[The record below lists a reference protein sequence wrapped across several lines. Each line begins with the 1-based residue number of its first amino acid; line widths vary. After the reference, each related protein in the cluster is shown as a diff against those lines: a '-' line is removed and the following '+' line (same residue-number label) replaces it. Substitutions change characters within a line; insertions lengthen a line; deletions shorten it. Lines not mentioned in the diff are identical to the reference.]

1 MGGPSNSNLIYLI
14 ISYASFALLIITGGI
29 AYAQVHKIEGVCIFW
44 DIITVIEKYTGNL
57 IVPVIIYSP
66 FLYIIFSVFL
76 CFAFLS
82 LIFLIIYRNNVGIN
96 EGMFGSITKF
106 HFIPLLCASA
116 LYIIGEC
123 FSVKENKYNVK
134 VWNMGDEFFI
144 PSLIFSAIGLFSLLF
159 IWYKTS
165 ISDTPTRYVIK
176 KGLYPSLTALFTY
189 NLCYTIGLFGY
200 IKSYENL
207 TLDDLEAPL
216 RWVKGASI
224 AFSVIIG
231 IINLGIS
238 IFMKDLVLPVMN
250 LLIYIGLTIFFFKVP
265 KDSRSQMNGEA
276 EGIIDIIFGVASL
289 ATISFLV
296 IKYKKSLLN

>member
-14 ISYASFALLIITGGI
+14 ISYTSFALLIITGGI

-123 FSVKENKYNVK
+123 FSVKDYKYNVK

-207 TLDDLEAPL
+207 TLDDLQAPL
-216 RWVKGASI
+216 RWLKGASI

-238 IFMKDLVLPVMN
+238 IFMKDLVLSAMN

>member
-1 MGGPSNSNLIYLI
+1 
-14 ISYASFALLIITGGI
+14 
-29 AYAQVHKIEGVCIFW
+29 
-44 DIITVIEKYTGNL
+44 
-57 IVPVIIYSP
+57 
-66 FLYIIFSVFL
+66 
-76 CFAFLS
+76 
-82 LIFLIIYRNNVGIN
+82 
-96 EGMFGSITKF
+96 MFGSITKF

-123 FSVKENKYNVK
+123 FSTKENKYNVK
-134 VWNMGDEFFI
+134 VWNLGDEFFI

-176 KGLYPSLTALFTY
+176 KGLYPSLTALFIY

-207 TLDDLEAPL
+207 TLDDLQAPL
-216 RWVKGASI
+216 RWLKGASI

-265 KDSRSQMNGEA
+265 KDSRSQINGAA

>member
-1 MGGPSNSNLIYLI
+1 
-14 ISYASFALLIITGGI
+14 LIITGGI

-144 PSLIFSAIGLFSLLF
+144 PSLIFSAIGLFSLLS

-207 TLDDLEAPL
+207 TLDDLQAPL

-238 IFMKDLVLPVMN
+238 IFMKDLVLSAMN

-289 ATISFLV
+289 ATISFLI
-296 IKYKKSLLN
+296 IKYKNSLLN

>member
-14 ISYASFALLIITGGI
+14 ISYTSFALLIITGGI
-29 AYAQVHKIEGVCIFW
+29 AYAQVHKIEEVCIFW
-44 DIITVIEKYTGNL
+44 DIITVIEKYTGK
-57 IVPVIIYSP
+57 IFVPVIIYSP

-106 HFIPLLCASA
+106 HFIPLLCACA

-123 FSVKENKYNVK
+123 FSVKEYKYNVEI
-134 VWNMGDEFFI
+134 WNVGDEFFI

-176 KGLYPSLTALFTY
+176 KGLYPSLTALFIY

-200 IKSYENL
+200 IKSYKNYI
-207 TLDDLEAPL
+207 DDLQAPL

-238 IFMKDLVLPVMN
+238 IFMKDLVLSAMN

-265 KDSRSQMNGEA
+265 KDLRSQMNGEA

>member
-1 MGGPSNSNLIYLI
+1 
-14 ISYASFALLIITGGI
+14 LIITGGI
-29 AYAQVHKIEGVCIFW
+29 AYAQVHKIEEVCIFW

-76 CFAFLS
+76 CFTFLS

-123 FSVKENKYNVK
+123 FSIKENKYNIE
-134 VWNMGDEFFI
+134 VWNLGDEFFI

-159 IWYKTS
+159 IWFKTS
-165 ISDTPTRYVIK
+165 ISNTPNRYIIK
-176 KGLYPSLTALFTY
+176 KGLYPSLTALFIY

-200 IKSYENL
+200 IKSYQNS
-207 TLDDLEAPL
+207 TIDDFQAPL
-216 RWVKGASI
+216 RWLKGASI

-238 IFMKDLVLPVMN
+238 IFMKDLVLSVMN

>member
-106 HFIPLLCASA
+106 HFIPLLCACA

-134 VWNMGDEFFI
+134 VWNLGDEFFI

-176 KGLYPSLTALFTY
+176 KGLYPSLTALFIY

-238 IFMKDLVLPVMN
+238 IFMKDLVLSAMN

>member
-14 ISYASFALLIITGGI
+14 ISYTSFALLIITGGI

-76 CFAFLS
+76 CFVFLS
-82 LIFLIIYRNNVGIN
+82 LILLIIYRNDVGIS

-123 FSVKENKYNVK
+123 FSTKENKYNVK

-176 KGLYPSLTALFTY
+176 KGLYPSLTALFVY

-238 IFMKDLVLPVMN
+238 IFMKDLVLSVMN

-265 KDSRSQMNGEA
+265 KDSRSQINGAA

>member
-44 DIITVIEKYTGNL
+44 DIITVIEKYTGK
-57 IVPVIIYSP
+57 IFVPVIIYSP

-176 KGLYPSLTALFTY
+176 KGLYPSLTALFIY

-207 TLDDLEAPL
+207 TLDDLQAPL

-238 IFMKDLVLPVMN
+238 IFMKDLVLSAMN

>member
-14 ISYASFALLIITGGI
+14 ISYTSFALLIITGGI
-29 AYAQVHKIEGVCIFW
+29 AYAQVHKIEEVCIFW

-76 CFAFLS
+76 CFVFLS
-82 LIFLIIYRNNVGIN
+82 LILLIIYRNDVGIS

-123 FSVKENKYNVK
+123 FSTKEYKYNVK
-134 VWNMGDEFFI
+134 VWNLGDEFFI

-207 TLDDLEAPL
+207 TLDDLQAPL

-238 IFMKDLVLPVMN
+238 IFMKDLVLSVMN

-265 KDSRSQMNGEA
+265 KDSRSQINGAA